1 MLPRKMSLTGT
12 GGLPVGGIGLGVPGL
27 PPGGPSGGGGGLA
40 GAGGLGTQASA
51 PPSANAPG
59 GLDPLAHLSGK
70 NKETQTNFPWVKVT
84 LKFHQVFTSRAAA
97 CSSNGLSSGSGRSG
111 SKI

>member
-27 PPGGPSGGGGGLA
+27 PPGGPSGGGGLA

-51 PPSANAPG
+51 PSSANAPG

-70 NKETQTNFPWVKVT
+70 NKESQLVSFELGVQNNVT
-84 LKFHQVFTSRAAA
+84 TMVYDY
-97 CSSNGLSSGSGRSG
+97 
-111 SKI
+111 

>member
-27 PPGGPSGGGGGLA
+27 PPGGPSGGGGLA

-51 PPSANAPG
+51 PSSANAPG

-70 NKETQTNFPWVKVT
+70 NKESQTNFPWVKVT
-84 LKFHQVFTSRAAA
+84 FKFHQVSSTSRMISHKLIWV
-97 CSSNGLSSGSGRSG
+97 CRSF
-111 SKI
+111 ILFRILP